1 MTPRTSPGASSASN
15 ENLCAR
21 NSRTAHPGR
30 KRRLHQNDVTAF
42 AQIITG
48 WSIGGGKGRL
58 AGGAPGRFYFRDN
71 LHEPGAKTFMGK
83 TYHESESAAGR
94 GRAADLARQR
104 ATARF
109 IATKLVR
116 HFVADDPPPA
126 AVERVAH
133 AFLKGG
139 GDLPTVYAALIEAP
153 EAWDADMRKFK
164 NTGRLRVLDLGGRS
178 MCRRASRRKSC
189 TASTSW
195 VSVNIRGIA
204 CRLAGHLEELG
215 WVGCPH
221 APRVVGLSG
230 PQAATSRASTRW
242 ISRHP
247 VSAPMY
253 APRR

>member
-1 MTPRTSPGASSASN
+1 V
-15 ENLCAR
+15 L
-21 NSRTAHPGR
+21 
-30 KRRLHQNDVTAF
+30 
-42 AQIITG
+42 
-48 WSIGGGKGRL
+48 
-58 AGGAPGRFYFRDN
+58 
-71 LHEPGAKTFMGK
+71 
-83 TYHESESAAGR
+83 
-94 GRAADLARQR
+94 ADLARQR

-164 NTGRLRVLDLGGRS
+164 HRKTSCSRLGGRS

-195 VSVNIRGIA
+195 VSVNIRRD
-204 CRLAGHLEELG
+204 RLQAGRTPRRAG

-230 PQAATSRASTRW
+230 RRPLRAGRRPGGSRGIQSRAYVRPETVTALRRASSSTQALALLLM
-242 ISRHP
+242 SP
-247 VSAPMY
+247 EFQ
-253 APRR
+253 RR